1 MNNDS
6 KGRQRLIFALFLIY
20 FVFAIL
26 LNSVG
31 TVILQVIANYGVSK
45 ASASALEGFKDLPIA
60 VVSFLVAS
68 FLPRIGY
75 KNAMLAA
82 LALVCAA
89 CVAMPLVPAFW
100 TTKLLFLCVGVA
112 FALVKVSVYSTLGL
126 IAADRKQHASIMNT
140 LEGVFMVG
148 VLSAYWVFGYFIDSD
163 HPASQRWLQVY
174 WVLAVLCAL
183 TFLLVLSTPFDERS
197 AALPPGRSRRDDFVA
212 MLALFFKPMVCVFV
226 LTAFLYVLVEQSV
239 GTWLPTFNNEILKL
253 PAAMSVQVTSI
264 FAACLAIGRLSAGVI
279 MRRMHWYP
287 VMNICVL
294 GMAAMVLLAL
304 PLTHDVVRD
313 PNISWGTAPLATF
326 LFPLIGLFMAPIYPG
341 INSVMLTSLP
351 QHQHSSMTG
360 LLVIF
365 SALGGTTGSLITGYV
380 FGNFNGHFA
389 FYLTL
394 VPITLVLLTM
404 YLFKRQVDRLV

>member
-1 MNNDS
+1 MKN
-6 KGRQRLIFALFLIY
+6 QRILLALFLIY

-31 TVILQVIANYGVSK
+31 TVILQVIGNYGVSK
-45 ASASALEGFKDLPIA
+45 SGASVLEAFKDLPIA

-82 LALVCAA
+82 LALVACAS
-89 CVAMPLVPAFW
+89 VAMPLLPSFW

-126 IAADRKQHASIMNT
+126 IASDRKHHASIMNT

-148 VLSAYWVFGYFIDSD
+148 VLSAYWIFGYFIEPD
-163 HPASQRWLQVY
+163 PASQSWLQVY
-174 WVLAVLCAL
+174 WVLALLCAS
-183 TFLLVLSTPFDERS
+183 TFLLVLSTPFDERP
-197 AALPPGRSRRDDFVA
+197 ARLPEGRSRWEDFTD
-212 MLALFFKPMVCVFV
+212 MLRLFFKPLVCVFV
-226 LTAFLYVLVEQSV
+226 LTAFLYVLIEQSV
-239 GTWLPTFNNEILKL
+239 GTWLPTFNKEILKL
-253 PAAMSVQVTSI
+253 PSAMSVQVTSI
-264 FAACLAIGRLSAGVI
+264 FAACLALGRLCAGVI
-279 MRRMHWYP
+279 LRRLNWYP
-287 VMNICVL
+287 VMNGCVI

-304 PLTHDVVRD
+304 PLTHDIVAD
-313 PNISWGTAPLATF
+313 PAVTWSSAPIATF

-341 INSVMLTSLP
+341 INSVMLSSLP
-351 QHQHSSMTG
+351 KNQHSAMTG

-365 SALGGTTGSLITGYV
+365 SALGGTTGSFVTGYV
-380 FGNFNGHFA
+380 FGAASGHLA

-394 VPITLVLLTM
+394 VPITLVLVTL
-404 YLFKRQVDRLV
+404 YFFKREVVRFA